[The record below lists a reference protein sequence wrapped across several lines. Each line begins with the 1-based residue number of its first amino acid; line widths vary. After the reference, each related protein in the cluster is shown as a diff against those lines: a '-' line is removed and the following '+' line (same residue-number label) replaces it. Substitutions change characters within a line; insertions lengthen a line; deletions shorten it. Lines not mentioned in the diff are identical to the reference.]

1 MNYFIFPEA
10 DTTLYQATGS
20 GNTGIDEILE
30 VTKTMST
37 SGGNVKVSRVLMK
50 FDLNEVSKSKSLVI
64 KALVNEITSW
74 S

>member
-37 SGGNVKVSRVLMK
+37 SGGNVKVSRVLIYRK
-50 FDLNEVSKSKSLVI
+50 RNY
-64 KALVNEITSW
+64 
-74 S
+74 